1 MEGREGFMKEGGW
14 LKERREDVE
23 EEKKGGKGINPTL
36 FNQSSTQ
43 AQLLKILE
51 KNIIFHCCKRVK
63 NNVSLYMYICIPRL
77 QSTHFLLPTWL
88 AFSFYF

>member
-14 LKERREDVE
+14 LKEKDVE

-63 NNVSLYMYICIPRL
+63 NNVSLYTYVCMY
-77 QSTHFLLPTWL
+77 T
-88 AFSFYF
+88 